1 LSVEPEEECANSI
14 SLSVPNP
21 RLPEI
26 LIKLH
31 VPRVVHRKIAES
43 GSFAVF
49 LSVQI
54 RTRGMKAFSPIFK
67 TLYDTGMGPGSGM
80 SEGLGPGFG
89 ELKSLAKAIGKMSSN
104 PATQE
109 LDAGLNSLKKVMK
122 ALYSAQ
128 KPKSSRAQVA

>member
-80 SEGLGPGFG
+80 SEGLGSDFSERFKEKNLRLIIGF
-89 ELKSLAKAIGKMSSN
+89 
-104 PATQE
+104 
-109 LDAGLNSLKKVMK
+109 
-122 ALYSAQ
+122 Y
-128 KPKSSRAQVA
+128 SSRKCPANLRT